1 MARNV
6 MITPCGSGWEVYI
19 NNEYYDTVTDE
30 EDRVKYEDENDL
42 ADYIVECVC
51 TMEEAR
57 RIRGDKNMTTAER
70 IRAETKIIN
79 IVSAL
84 AGLD

>member
-6 MITPCGSGWEVYI
+6 MITPCGSGWEIYI

-30 EDRVKYEDENDL
+30 EDRATFADENDL
-42 ADYIVECVC
+42 ADYIVECVL

-57 RIRGDKNMTTAER
+57 RIRGDKTMTTAER
-70 IRAETKIIN
+70 IRAETKIVN